1 MLKQIST
8 LIAILFA
15 AIIVITL
22 PAMAETDKPDAATK
36 EQQVEEEKSQSQK
49 KLAKKGRRSHSWR
62 GDIRLKSRR
71 NHGREANYRQGGHRS
86 HHRLGKR
93 MSDNR
98 RFRGRRG
105 LQMMK
110 GGFGRMLP
118 P

>member
-1 MLKQIST
+1 
-8 LIAILFA
+8 
-15 AIIVITL
+15 
-22 PAMAETDKPDAATK
+22 
-36 EQQVEEEKSQSQK
+36 
-49 KLAKKGRRSHSWR
+49 
-62 GDIRLKSRR
+62 
-71 NHGREANYRQGGHRS
+71 
-86 HHRLGKR
+86 